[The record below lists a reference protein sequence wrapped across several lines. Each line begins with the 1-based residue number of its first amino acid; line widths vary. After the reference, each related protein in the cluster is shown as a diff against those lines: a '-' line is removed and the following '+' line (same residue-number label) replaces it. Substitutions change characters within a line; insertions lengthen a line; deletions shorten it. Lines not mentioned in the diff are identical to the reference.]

1 MGFLPTLLG
10 GVACVFLVL
19 LDWNYLLVFVLCC
32 CCCCEPLQSS
42 HLFPF
47 VSWSLL
53 CSSSSVWIR
62 YKKEGARPSTRYAV
76 VFFSQFN
83 FAFILSE
90 CRLARLP
97 DAIVLCESA
106 SESLLRNFRIIVLL
120 STPLHWCHWSQMQ
133 RIWSIWDVI
142 QSHVL
147 WSNRSFSIVVSSYKV
162 VPRGQTQHHLSR
174 TPRTAISCLLF
185 LLQPCFLA
193 CTIHGHRAGASRI
206 RFP

>member
-1 MGFLPTLLG
+1 MGCSYTFGALL
-10 GVACVFLVL
+10 VSFFLVL

-32 CCCCEPLQSS
+32 CCCCCESLQSS
-42 HLFPF
+42 HLPLCFLVALVF
-47 VSWSLL
+47 LFFCVDSLQE
-53 CSSSSVWIR
+53 
-62 YKKEGARPSTRYAV
+62 EGARPSTRYAV

-97 DAIVLCESA
+97 DAIALCESA

-120 STPLHWCHWSQMQ
+120 STPLDWSLWSQMQ

-142 QSHVL
+142 PSHVL
-147 WSNRSFSIVVSSYKV
+147 WSNRSFSIVSSSYNV
-162 VPRGQTQHHLSR
+162 VPRGQTHHHLSR
-174 TPRTAISCLLF
+174 TPRTASSCLLF